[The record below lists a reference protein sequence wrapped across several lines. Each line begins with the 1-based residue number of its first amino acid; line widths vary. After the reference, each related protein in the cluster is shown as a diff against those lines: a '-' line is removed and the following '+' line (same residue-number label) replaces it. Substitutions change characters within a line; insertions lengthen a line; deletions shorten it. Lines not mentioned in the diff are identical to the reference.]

1 MAIKGSVGG
10 NGGGNYEKKIIPQGN
25 HVARCYGMIEIGTV
39 DEVIMGEKKQIHKIL
54 IDWELPNETAVFKE
68 ENGEQPFVYSKDFTL
83 SMNEKANL
91 RKMITAWTG
100 KQMNDAEAEAFDVT
114 SLIGQSC
121 MLNIVHNKSKD
132 GTKTYAN
139 LAGVTP
145 LPKGFACPPQVNPS
159 RLLEYENW
167 NQEVFMGLPAWLSDK
182 ICTSKE
188 YKLKFSM
195 PSKDQVSAKLDIVA
209 EEVLPF

>member
-10 NGGGNYEKKIIPQGN
+10 NGGGNFEKKIIPQGN
-25 HVARCYGMIEIGTV
+25 HVARCYGIIEIGTV
-39 DEVIMGEKKQIHKIL
+39 EEVVMGEKKQMHKIM
-54 IDWELPNETAVFKE
+54 IDWELPNETTVFKE

-83 SMNEKANL
+83 SMNEKSNL

-100 KQMNDAEAEAFDVT
+100 KTLTDKEAENFDLT
-114 SLIGQSC
+114 SLIGSAC

-132 GTKTYAN
+132 GSKTYAN

-145 LPKGFACPPQVNPS
+145 LPKGFTCPEPYNKK
-159 RLLEYENW
+159 RCLDFENW
-167 NQEVFMGLPAWLSDK
+167 DQEVFMSLPTWLSDK
-182 ICTSKE
+182 ICSSKE

-195 PSKDQVSAKLDIVA
+195 PNKEDVSAKLDIVQSSD
-209 EEVLPF
+209 LPF

>member
-1 MAIKGSVGG
+1 MAIKGAIGG
-10 NGGGNYEKKIIPQGN
+10 NGGGNFEKKIIPQGN

-39 DEVIMGEKKQIHKIL
+39 EEVVMGEKKQMHKIM
-54 IDWELPNETAVFKE
+54 IDWELPNETTVFKE

-83 SMNEKANL
+83 SMNEKSNL

-100 KQMNDAEAEAFDVT
+100 KTLTDKEAEDFDLT
-114 SLIGQSC
+114 SLIGSAC

-145 LPKGFACPPQVNPS
+145 LPKGFTCPEPYNKT
-159 RLLEYENW
+159 RCLDFDNW
-167 NQEVFMGLPAWLSDK
+167 NQEVFMSLPAWLSDK

-188 YKLKFSM
+188 YKLKFTM
-195 PSKDQVSAKLDIVA
+195 PNKEDVSAKLDIVPNSD
-209 EEVLPF
+209 LPF